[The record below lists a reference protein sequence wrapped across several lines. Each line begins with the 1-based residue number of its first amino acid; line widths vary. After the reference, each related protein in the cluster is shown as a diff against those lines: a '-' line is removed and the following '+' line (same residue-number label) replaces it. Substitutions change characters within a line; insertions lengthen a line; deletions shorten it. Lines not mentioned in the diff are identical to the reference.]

1 MLSFRRE
8 LHNRFL
14 PTLKSIIQ
22 LPFNQKMLIGQQ
34 DSIYHQRFLLFLHL
48 DADMFLPRFGEILCD
63 VSRQYALLNRPI
75 ESQNFALLAEKNYL
89 YIESIYKQYPAAKYC
104 KAANHPIFNTKPDKL
119 HEAFARYSQHLVKPA
134 SVSGQLAKIT
144 SCIWLYDQLG
154 KGLPI
159 HTCTEDN
166 PYLPWL
172 YGYNDSSSMI
182 TTNYL
187 LSTLEQEYSNEQCSI
202 KQEAIFLEIEK
213 SVQLEFAIF
222 DSAFTQES
230 VAKYVKV
237 L

>member
-22 LPFNQKMLIGQQ
+22 LPFNQKMITEQQ
-34 DSIYHQRFLLFLHL
+34 NSIYHQRFLLFLHL
-48 DADMFLPRFGEILCD
+48 DADVFLPRFGETLWD
-63 VSRQYALLNRPI
+63 VSQQYAHLNRPV
-75 ESQNFALLAEKNYL
+75 ESHNFALLAQKNFS
-89 YIESIYKQYPAAKYC
+89 YIESIYRQYPAAKYC
-104 KAANHPIFNTKPDKL
+104 KAANHPFFNTKPDKL
-119 HEAFARYSQHLVKPA
+119 HEDFARYCQHLVKPA
-134 SVSGQLAKIT
+134 PVSEQVAKIT
-144 SCIWLYDQLG
+144 ACIWLYDQLG

-159 HTCTEDN
+159 HTCTKDN

-172 YGYNDSSSMI
+172 YGYRDSSSMR

-187 LSTLEQEYSNEQCSI
+187 INTLEQEYSNEQCSI

-213 SVQLEFAIF
+213 SLQLEFAIF
-222 DSAFTQES
+222 DSAYTQES
-230 VAKYVKV
+230 VAKYAKV